1 MTVPQVDVEE
11 YGYFADN
18 QRRHADDTHLFEV
31 HEPYNGKLFA
41 RVAAG
46 SRADARLAVDAA
58 SKAFAGWSGSA
69 PDEKARLFLKAA
81 EIVRRRRTEI
91 AEVLARETG
100 STISFATFQQ
110 DLRRSQNV
118 DVRAQHDR
126 HIESSRRPASLQGRY
141 DFIVVGAGAAGS
153 VLAAELSASGAQVL
167 VIESGGP
174 DDAPT
179 IANPSVWFYNVGGPL
194 DYHLPVTPSP
204 RLNNRKFN
212 MALGHVL
219 GGGSSINA
227 MVWMRGMQRDYD
239 GWAKNGAK
247 GWAFADVLP
256 VFKSQEDWEGGAN
269 EWRGAGGPIH
279 IRRPKD
285 PHPTA
290 PAFIDAAREMGMPIL
305 DDVNGPM
312 RPGAGYINMNIAAD
326 GTRVSAVRAF
336 LRPALSRPN
345 LTLLLNTNVV
355 KLNFKGTRCVG
366 VKLMTDGAVK
376 DIAADKEV
384 ILAAGAINSPK
395 LLMLSGVGEAKAL
408 RSLGID
414 VVENLPGVG
423 ENLQDH
429 VLVSG
434 VVFKYKGKMPD
445 RPADSNAVEAE
456 AYLSSGPSG
465 DTDISLVL
473 HQLPV
478 VTPEVASRFGTP
490 PPDAFTIAPA
500 LVQPTSRGS
509 VRLASNNFQDAA
521 VIDGNYLGTDH
532 DFAAIV
538 RAIEAAR
545 ELGNQHAF
553 DSLRESELIPGPK
566 ASAEEIRELARLA
579 SASFG
584 HAVGTCKMG
593 VDKLAVVDPEL
604 RVHGILGLRVADASV
619 MPRII
624 TGPGTNASTH
634 MIAGRAATLIL
645 G

>member
-1 MTVPQVDVEE
+1 MI
-11 YGYFADN
+11 
-18 QRRHADDTHLFEV
+18 DTS
-31 HEPYNGKLFA
+31 NK
-41 RVAAG
+41 
-46 SRADARLAVDAA
+46 
-58 SKAFAGWSGSA
+58 
-69 PDEKARLFLKAA
+69 
-81 EIVRRRRTEI
+81 EIQ
-91 AEVLARETG
+91 
-100 STISFATFQQ
+100 S
-110 DLRRSQNV
+110 
-118 DVRAQHDR
+118 H
-126 HIESSRRPASLQGRY
+126 Y

-153 VLAAELSASGAQVL
+153 VLAAELSASGARVL

-179 IANPSVWFYNVGGPL
+179 IAEPSIWFYNVGGPL
-194 DYHLPVTPSP
+194 DYHLPITPSP
-204 RLNNRKFN
+204 RLNDRKFN

-227 MVWMRGMQRDYD
+227 MVWIRGTQADYD
-239 GWAKNGAK
+239 GWAENGAK

-269 EWRGAGGPIH
+269 EWRGSGGPIH

-290 PAFIDAAREMGMPIL
+290 PAFIDAARQMDMPIL

-312 RPGAGYINMNIAAD
+312 GPGAGYINMNIAAD
-326 GTRVSAVRAF
+326 GTRVSAASAF
-336 LRPALSRPN
+336 LHPALSRPN

-366 VKLMTDGAVK
+366 VKVNTDGAVR
-376 DIAADKEV
+376 DITADKEV
-384 ILAAGAINSPK
+384 ILAAGTINSPK

-408 RSLGID
+408 RSFGID

-445 RPADSNAVEAE
+445 RPAGSNAVEAE
-456 AYLSSGPSG
+456 AYFSSGLSG

-490 PPDAFTIAPA
+490 PPDTFTIAPA
-500 LVQPTSRGS
+500 LVQPTSKGA

-532 DFAAIV
+532 DFAAVV
-538 RAIEAAR
+538 RAIEVAR
-545 ELGNQHAF
+545 ELGSRHAF
-553 DSLRESELIPGPK
+553 DNLRESELIPGPK
-566 ASAEEIRELARLA
+566 ASAEEIQELARLA

-604 RVHGILGLRVADASV
+604 RVHGITGLRVADASV
-619 MPRII
+619 MPQII
-624 TGPGTNASTH
+624 TGPGTSASTH
-634 MIAGRAATLIL
+634 MIAGRAAKLIL
-645 G
+645 C

>member
-1 MTVPQVDVEE
+1 MI
-11 YGYFADN
+11 
-18 QRRHADDTHLFEV
+18 
-31 HEPYNGKLFA
+31 
-41 RVAAG
+41 
-46 SRADARLAVDAA
+46 DASNR
-58 SKAFAGWSGSA
+58 
-69 PDEKARLFLKAA
+69 
-81 EIVRRRRTEI
+81 EIQ
-91 AEVLARETG
+91 
-100 STISFATFQQ
+100 S
-110 DLRRSQNV
+110 
-118 DVRAQHDR
+118 H
-126 HIESSRRPASLQGRY
+126 Y

-153 VLAAELSASGAQVL
+153 VLAAELSASDAQVL
-167 VIESGGP
+167 VIESGGL

-179 IANPSVWFYNVGGPL
+179 IANPSIWFYNVGGPL
-194 DYHLPVTPSP
+194 DYHLPVNPSP
-204 RLNNRKFN
+204 RLNNRAFN

-227 MVWMRGMQRDYD
+227 MVWTRGMQRDYD
-239 GWAKNGAK
+239 GWAENGSK

-269 EWRGAGGPIH
+269 AWRGAGGPIH
-279 IRRPKD
+279 IRRPKN

-290 PAFIDAAREMGMPIL
+290 PAFIDAARQMGMPIL

-312 RPGAGYINMNIAAD
+312 VPGAGYINMNIAAD
-326 GTRVSAVRAF
+326 GSRVSAVRAF

-345 LTLLLNTNVV
+345 LTLLLNTPVV
-355 KLNFKGTRCVG
+355 KINFKGTRCVG
-366 VKLMTDGAVK
+366 VKILAGGAVT
-376 DIAADKEV
+376 DIAAGKEV
-384 ILAAGAINSPK
+384 ILAAGSIHSPK
-395 LLMLSGVGEAKAL
+395 LLMLSGVGEAKGL

-423 ENLQDH
+423 GNLQDH

-456 AYLSSGPSG
+456 AYLSSGPTS
-465 DTDISLVL
+465 DTDINLVL
-473 HQLPV
+473 EQLPA
-478 VTPEVASRFGTP
+478 VTPEAAARFGAP
-490 PPDAFTIAPA
+490 PADAFTIAPA
-500 LVQPTSRGS
+500 LVQPTSRGA

-553 DSLRESELIPGPK
+553 DSVREIEVMPGPK
-566 ASAEEIRELARLA
+566 ATPDEIRELARLG

-584 HAVGTCKMG
+584 HGVGTCKMG
-593 VDKLAVVDPEL
+593 VDNLAVVDPQL
-604 RVHGILGLRVADASV
+604 RVHGLTGLRVADASV

-624 TGPGTNASTH
+624 TGPTNAPTH
-634 MIAGRAATLIL
+634 MIAGRAAKLIL

>member
-1 MTVPQVDVEE
+1 MI
-11 YGYFADN
+11 
-18 QRRHADDTHLFEV
+18 DTS
-31 HEPYNGKLFA
+31 NK
-41 RVAAG
+41 
-46 SRADARLAVDAA
+46 
-58 SKAFAGWSGSA
+58 
-69 PDEKARLFLKAA
+69 
-81 EIVRRRRTEI
+81 EIQ
-91 AEVLARETG
+91 
-100 STISFATFQQ
+100 S
-110 DLRRSQNV
+110 
-118 DVRAQHDR
+118 H
-126 HIESSRRPASLQGRY
+126 Y
-141 DFIVVGAGAAGS
+141 DYIVVGAGAAGS

-179 IANPSVWFYNVGGPL
+179 IANPSVWFYNVAGPL
-194 DYHLPVTPSP
+194 DYHLPIVPSP

-219 GGGSSINA
+219 GGGTSSNA
-227 MVWMRGMQRDYD
+227 MVWLRGMQRDYD
-239 GWAKNGAK
+239 EWAKNGAK

-256 VFKSQEDWEGGAN
+256 VFKRQEDWEGGAN
-269 EWRGAGGPIH
+269 SWRGTGGPIH
-279 IRRPKD
+279 IRRPRD

-290 PAFIDAAREMGMPIL
+290 PVFLDAARQMGMPIL

-345 LTLLLNTNVV
+345 LTLLLGTNVV
-355 KLNFKGTRCVG
+355 KLNFKGTRCEG
-366 VKLMTDGAVK
+366 VKIATDGGIK
-376 DIAADKEV
+376 DIRADREV

-395 LLMLSGVGEAKAL
+395 LLMLSGVGDAKAL
-408 RSLGID
+408 QRFGID

-423 ENLQDH
+423 GNLQDH

-456 AYLSSGPSG
+456 AYLSSSPSG
-465 DTDISLVL
+465 RTDISLVL

-478 VTPEVASRFGTP
+478 VTPEVASRFGAP

-509 VRLASNNFQDAA
+509 VRLASHSFQDAT
-521 VIDGNYLGTDH
+521 VIDGNYLGTDR

-545 ELGNQHAF
+545 ELGNQKAF
-553 DSLRESELIPGPK
+553 DGLRESELIPGPK
-566 ASAEEIRELARLA
+566 AGVEEIRELARLG

-593 VDKLAVVDPEL
+593 VDKLAVVDPDL
-604 RVHGILGLRVADASV
+604 RVHGISGLRVADASV
-619 MPRII
+619 MPQIV
-624 TGPGTNASTH
+624 TGPGTNASAH
-634 MIAGRAATLIL
+634 MIGGRAAKLIL

>member
-1 MTVPQVDVEE
+1 MI
-11 YGYFADN
+11 
-18 QRRHADDTHLFEV
+18 DTS
-31 HEPYNGKLFA
+31 NI
-41 RVAAG
+41 
-46 SRADARLAVDAA
+46 
-58 SKAFAGWSGSA
+58 
-69 PDEKARLFLKAA
+69 
-81 EIVRRRRTEI
+81 EIQ
-91 AEVLARETG
+91 
-100 STISFATFQQ
+100 S
-110 DLRRSQNV
+110 
-118 DVRAQHDR
+118 H
-126 HIESSRRPASLQGRY
+126 Y

-153 VLAAELSASGAQVL
+153 VLGGELSASGAQVL

-179 IANPSVWFYNVGGPL
+179 IANPSVWFYNVAGPL
-194 DYHLPVTPSP
+194 DYHLPIVPSP

-219 GGGSSINA
+219 GGGTSINA
-227 MVWMRGMQRDYD
+227 MVWMRGTQADYD
-239 GWAKNGAK
+239 GWAENGAK
-247 GWAFADVLP
+247 GWAFADVRP
-256 VFKSQEDWEGGAN
+256 VFKRQEDWEGGAN
-269 EWRGAGGPIH
+269 EWRGSGGPVH
-279 IRRPKD
+279 TRRPKD
-285 PHPTA
+285 SHPLA
-290 PAFIDAAREMGMPIL
+290 PAFINAARQMGMPIL

-366 VKLMTDGAVK
+366 VKIMTGSGVT
-376 DIAADKEV
+376 DISADKEV

-408 RSLGID
+408 RSLGIN

-456 AYLSSGPSG
+456 AYLSSGPSS
-465 DTDISLVL
+465 DTDINLVL
-473 HQLPV
+473 EQLPA
-478 VTPEVASRFGTP
+478 VTPEVAARFGAP
-490 PPDAFTIAPA
+490 PADAFTIAPA
-500 LVQPTSRGS
+500 LVQPTSRGA

-538 RAIEAAR
+538 RAIEVAR
-545 ELGNQHAF
+545 ELGNQRAF
-553 DSLRESELIPGPK
+553 DGVREIEVTPGPR
-566 ASAEEIRELARLA
+566 ATAEEIRELARLA

-584 HAVGTCKMG
+584 HPVGTCKMG
-593 VDKLAVVDPEL
+593 TDKLAVVDPQL
-604 RVHGILGLRVADASV
+604 RVHGLTGLRVADASV
-619 MPRII
+619 MPQII

-634 MIAGRAATLIL
+634 MIAGRAAELIL

>member
-1 MTVPQVDVEE
+1 M
-11 YGYFADN
+11 N
-18 QRRHADDTHLFEV
+18 
-31 HEPYNGKLFA
+31 K
-41 RVAAG
+41 
-46 SRADARLAVDAA
+46 
-58 SKAFAGWSGSA
+58 
-69 PDEKARLFLKAA
+69 
-81 EIVRRRRTEI
+81 
-91 AEVLARETG
+91 
-100 STISFATFQQ
+100 
-110 DLRRSQNV
+110 
-118 DVRAQHDR
+118 
-126 HIESSRRPASLQGRY
+126 Y

-167 VIESGGP
+167 VVESGGP

-179 IANPSVWFYNVGGPL
+179 IANPSIWFYNVGGPL
-194 DYHLPVTPSP
+194 DYHLPVKPSP
-204 RLNNRKFN
+204 QLNNRAFN

-227 MVWMRGMQRDYD
+227 MVWTRGMQRDYD
-239 GWAKNGAK
+239 GWAQNGAK

-269 EWRGAGGPIH
+269 DLRGAGGPIH

-290 PAFIDAAREMGMPIL
+290 LAFIDAAREMGMPIL

-312 RPGAGYINMNIAAD
+312 VPGAGYINMNIAAN
-326 GTRVSAVRAF
+326 GARVSAVNAF
-336 LRPALSRPN
+336 LHPALARPN
-345 LTLLLNTNVV
+345 LTLLLNTAVV

-366 VKLMTDGAVK
+366 VQILTGGAVT

-384 ILAAGAINSPK
+384 ILAAGSIHSPK
-395 LLMLSGVGEAKAL
+395 LLMLSGIGEAKAL
-408 RSLGID
+408 RSLGIG

-445 RPADSNAVEAE
+445 RPTDSNAVEAE
-456 AYLSSGPSG
+456 AYLSSGSTS
-465 DTDISLVL
+465 DTDINLVL
-473 HQLPV
+473 EQLPIA
-478 VTPEVASRFGTP
+478 TPEAAARFGP
-490 PPDAFTIAPA
+490 PPADAFTIAPA
-500 LVQPTSRGS
+500 LVQPTSRGT
-509 VRLASNNFQDAA
+509 VRLASSNFQDAA

-538 RAIEAAR
+538 RAIEVAR
-545 ELGNQHAF
+545 ELGNQRAF
-553 DSLRESELIPGPK
+553 DSVREVEIMPGPK
-566 ASAEEIRELARLA
+566 ATAEDIRELARLG

-593 VDKLAVVDPEL
+593 VDDLAVVDSQL
-604 RVHGILGLRVADASV
+604 RVHGLAGLRVADASV

-624 TGPGTNASTH
+624 TGPTNAPTH
-634 MIAGRAATLIL
+634 MIAGRAAKLIL
-645 G
+645 GEK

>member
-1 MTVPQVDVEE
+1 MI
-11 YGYFADN
+11 
-18 QRRHADDTHLFEV
+18 DTS
-31 HEPYNGKLFA
+31 NK
-41 RVAAG
+41 
-46 SRADARLAVDAA
+46 
-58 SKAFAGWSGSA
+58 
-69 PDEKARLFLKAA
+69 
-81 EIVRRRRTEI
+81 EIQ
-91 AEVLARETG
+91 
-100 STISFATFQQ
+100 S
-110 DLRRSQNV
+110 
-118 DVRAQHDR
+118 H
-126 HIESSRRPASLQGRY
+126 Y

-167 VIESGGP
+167 VVESGGP

-179 IANPSVWFYNVGGPL
+179 IANPSIWFYNVGGPL
-194 DYHLPVTPSP
+194 DYHLPIKPSP
-204 RLNNRKFN
+204 QLNNRNFY

-219 GGGSSINA
+219 GGGTSINA
-227 MVWMRGMQRDYD
+227 MVWTRGMQRDFD
-239 GWAKNGAK
+239 GWAANGAK
-247 GWAFADVLP
+247 GWAFADVLS

-269 EWRGAGGPIH
+269 ALRGTGGPIH
-279 IRRPKD
+279 IRRPKN

-290 PAFIDAAREMGMPIL
+290 PAFLEAAREMGMPIL

-312 RPGAGYINMNIAAD
+312 LPGAGYINMNIAAD

-345 LTLLLNTNVV
+345 LTLLVNTSVV

-366 VKLMTDGAVK
+366 VKLMADGAVR
-376 DIAADKEV
+376 DIAADREV
-384 ILAAGAINSPK
+384 ILAAGTIHSPK

-414 VVENLPGVG
+414 VVQNLPGVG

-456 AYLSSGPSG
+456 AFLSSGLSDG
-465 DTDISLVL
+465 IDIGLVL

-478 VTPEVASRFGTP
+478 VTPEVASRFGAP
-490 PPDAFTIAPA
+490 PADAFTIAPA
-500 LVQPTSRGS
+500 LVQPTTIGA
-509 VRLASNNFQDAA
+509 VRLASNRFQDAA
-521 VIDGNYLGTDH
+521 VIDGNYAGTDH

-545 ELGNQHAF
+545 ELGSQHAF
-553 DSLRESELIPGPK
+553 DNLRESELIPGPK
-566 ASAEEIRELARLA
+566 ASAEEIQELARLA

-584 HAVGTCKMG
+584 HGVGTCKIG
-593 VDKLAVVDPEL
+593 VDELAVVDPEL

-619 MPRII
+619 MPHII
-624 TGPGTNASTH
+624 TGPGTNASAH
-634 MIAGRAATLIL
+634 MIGGRAAQLIL

>member
-1 MTVPQVDVEE
+1 MTNISNEE
-11 YGYFADN
+11 
-18 QRRHADDTHLFEV
+18 
-31 HEPYNGKLFA
+31 K
-41 RVAAG
+41 
-46 SRADARLAVDAA
+46 
-58 SKAFAGWSGSA
+58 
-69 PDEKARLFLKAA
+69 
-81 EIVRRRRTEI
+81 
-91 AEVLARETG
+91 
-100 STISFATFQQ
+100 
-110 DLRRSQNV
+110 
-118 DVRAQHDR
+118 
-126 HIESSRRPASLQGRY
+126 RY
-141 DFIVVGAGAAGS
+141 DYIVVGAGAAGS

-167 VIESGGP
+167 VVESGGP

-179 IANPSVWFYNVGGPL
+179 IMNPSVWFYNVGGPL
-194 DYHLPVTPSP
+194 DYHLPITPLP
-204 RLNNRKFN
+204 QLNNRKFN

-227 MVWMRGMQRDYD
+227 MVWTRGMQQDFD
-239 GWAKNGAK
+239 GWARNGAQ

-256 VFKSQEDWEGGAN
+256 VFKQQEDWEGGAN
-269 EWRGAGGPIH
+269 EWRGSGGPIH

-285 PHPTA
+285 PHPIA
-290 PAFIDAAREMGMPIL
+290 PAFIEAAREMGMPIL
-305 DDVNGPM
+305 DDLNGPM

-326 GTRVSAVRAF
+326 GTRVSAACAF

-355 KLNFKGTRCVG
+355 KLNFKGTRCAG
-366 VKLMTDGAVK
+366 VKLVTDGVVK
-376 DIAADKEV
+376 DITADKEV
-384 ILAAGAINSPK
+384 ILAAGTVHSPK
-395 LLMLSGVGEAKAL
+395 LLMLSGVGEAKTL

-414 VVENLPGVG
+414 LVENLPGVG

-429 VLVSG
+429 VLLSG

-456 AYLSSGPSG
+456 AYLSSSPSG
-465 DTDISLVL
+465 DTDISLVP

-521 VIDGNYLGTDH
+521 VIDGNYLATDR

-545 ELGNQHAF
+545 ELGNQNAF
-553 DSLRESELIPGPK
+553 DGLRESELIPGPK
-566 ASAEEIRELARLA
+566 AGVEEIRELARLG

-584 HAVGTCKMG
+584 HGVGTCKIG
-593 VDKLAVVDPEL
+593 LDKFAVVDPEL

-624 TGPGTNASTH
+624 TGPGTNASAH
-634 MIAGRAATLIL
+634 MIGGRAAKLIL

>member
-1 MTVPQVDVEE
+1 MVDTS
-11 YGYFADN
+11 N
-18 QRRHADDTHLFEV
+18 
-31 HEPYNGKLFA
+31 N
-41 RVAAG
+41 
-46 SRADARLAVDAA
+46 
-58 SKAFAGWSGSA
+58 
-69 PDEKARLFLKAA
+69 
-81 EIVRRRRTEI
+81 EI
-91 AEVLARETG
+91 
-100 STISFATFQQ
+100 Q
-110 DLRRSQNV
+110 SQ
-118 DVRAQHDR
+118 
-126 HIESSRRPASLQGRY
+126 Y

-153 VLAAELSASGAQVL
+153 VLAAELSASGAHVL

-179 IANPSVWFYNVGGPL
+179 IANPSIWFYNVGGPL
-194 DYHLPVTPSP
+194 DYHLPIVPSP

-219 GGGSSINA
+219 GGGTSINA
-227 MVWMRGMQRDYD
+227 MVWMRGTQADYD
-239 GWAKNGAK
+239 GWAENGAK

-279 IRRPKD
+279 IRRPGD

-290 PAFIDAAREMGMPIL
+290 PAFIEAARQMGMPIL
-305 DDVNGPM
+305 DDVNGPL

-345 LTLLLNTNVV
+345 LTLLLNTQVV
-355 KLNFKGTRCVG
+355 RLNFKGTRCVG
-366 VKLMTDGAVK
+366 VKIMTDGAVK

-395 LLMLSGVGEAKAL
+395 LLMLSGIGEEKAL
-408 RSLGID
+408 RSFGID
-414 VVENLPGVG
+414 VVENVPGVG

-445 RPADSNAVEAE
+445 RPTDGNAVEAE
-456 AYLSSGPSG
+456 AYLSSGLSS

-478 VTPEVASRFGTP
+478 VTPEVAERFGSP
-490 PPDAFTIAPA
+490 PPDSFTIAPA
-500 LVQPTSRGS
+500 LVQPTTRGS
-509 VRLASNNFQDAA
+509 VRLASDNFKDAA

-532 DFAAIV
+532 DFAAVV
-538 RAIEAAR
+538 RAIEIAR
-545 ELGNQHAF
+545 GLGHQHAF
-553 DSLRESELIPGPK
+553 DNMRDSEIVPGPT
-566 ASAEEIRELARLA
+566 ASVEEIEELARLA

-624 TGPGTNASTH
+624 TGPGTAASTH
-634 MIAGRAATLIL
+634 MIAGRAAKLIL
-645 G
+645 S